1 MRKFMSRA
9 IVTLVI
15 GAMLTG
21 NASAVSAKELYDA
34 RHVCTDVEAGG
45 LDAAVQD
52 AVKQKVI
59 SHFMVTVHVTKYF
72 FFHQLL

>member
-1 MRKFMSRA
+1 MVKENNMRKFMSRA

-45 LDAAVQD
+45 A
-52 AVKQKVI
+52 
-59 SHFMVTVHVTKYF
+59 TGGGW
-72 FFHQLL
+72 

>member
-1 MRKFMSRA
+1 MVKENNMRKFMSRA

-45 LDAAVQD
+45 L
-52 AVKQKVI
+52 
-59 SHFMVTVHVTKYF
+59 M
-72 FFHQLL
+72 LLCRTL